1 MVVTDEMVKEM
12 KFGSVIVDVS
22 IDRGGCFET
31 SEVTTHL
38 DPVYKKYGVVHYC
51 VPNIASRVP
60 RTASTAL
67 SNIFGPMLL
76 NMGDVGG
83 FENLIK
89 ADIGVRNGVYLY
101 NGTVTSPILAEAF
114 KLPFK
119 DLDILLAS
127 F

>member
-1 MVVTDEMVKEM
+1 M
-12 KFGSVIVDVS
+12 KSGSVIVDVS

-31 SEVTTHL
+31 SEVTTHT
-38 DPVYKKYGVVHYC
+38 DPVFKKYGVLHYG

-76 NMGDVGG
+76 HMGDVGG
-83 FENLIK
+83 FEDLIK
-89 ADIGVRNGVYLY
+89 QDLGVRHGVYCY
-101 NGTVTSPILAEAF
+101 NGTITSPILGEAF
-114 KLPFK
+114 KLPHK
-119 DLDILLAS
+119 DLDILLAA

>member
-1 MVVTDEMVKEM
+1 VSEEMVKEM
-12 KFGSVIVDVS
+12 KSGSVIVDVS

-31 SEVTTHL
+31 SEVTTHT
-38 DPVYKKYGVVHYC
+38 DPVYKKYGVLHYG

-76 NMGDVGG
+76 SMGEVGG

-89 ADIGVRNGVYLY
+89 SDLGVRHGVYLY
-101 NGTVTSPILAEAF
+101 NGTVTSAILGEAF
-114 KLPFK
+114 KLPHK
-119 DLDILLAS
+119 DLDILLAA